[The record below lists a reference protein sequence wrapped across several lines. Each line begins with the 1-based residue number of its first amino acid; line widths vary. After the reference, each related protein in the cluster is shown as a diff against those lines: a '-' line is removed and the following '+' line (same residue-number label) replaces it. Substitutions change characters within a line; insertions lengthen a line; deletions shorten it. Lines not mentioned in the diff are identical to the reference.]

1 MEVLQ
6 RSYMVE
12 VGGNVCKRHQDQLR
26 PRHDETSNEMPH
38 RRANPLQL
46 QLPNTPPDKPSKEEA
61 VPLQPTPLTTTE
73 SYSSVEASS
82 ASQTTTSDPSQ
93 LPCSEQPRRNP
104 PRNRKPPERY
114 GEV

>member
-26 PRHDETSNEMPH
+26 PRHDETSNEMPY

-61 VPLQPTPLTTTE
+61 VPLQPTPLTATE

-82 ASQTTTSDPSQ
+82 APQTTSDPSQ